1 MSATPWAWRRLAALA
16 FLVVLGTVACS
27 SEEPPRDVGLVIQM
41 AEGGDVGAQVALGQV
56 YEMGLGVAPDYER
69 AIHWYRRASDA
80 GDMFAPFFL
89 AELHHRGIGV
99 PKDEERAAEWY
110 RIAALRGNAAAQA
123 NLAFLYERGIGVSR
137 DYKEAT
143 LWYERAAAGWA
154 ARVEYPLEAGFATGE
169 ERVRIVEP
177 PVPDAEAAPASAPGD
192 VTVALV
198 EPAAGPAQPAAR
210 EAAAPEAAAPEAAA
224 PEAAAREALRVH
236 LASFRKE
243 ANAKAEWQR
252 LTELLP
258 DILGGLAPNYVA
270 VDLGD
275 MGTFV
280 RLLAG
285 PLADRTAANRLCAR
299 LHAEDQYCRLLGS

>member
-1 MSATPWAWRRLAALA
+1 MSATPWVWRRLVALA
-16 FLVVLGTVACS
+16 VLVVLGAGACS
-27 SEEPPRDVGLVIQM
+27 SEEPPRDVALVIQM

-99 PKDEERAAEWY
+99 PKNEERAARWY

-177 PVPDAEAAPASAPGD
+177 PELGAQAALAQPAAG
-192 VTVALV
+192 
-198 EPAAGPAQPAAR
+198 EPAAGEPAAR
-210 EAAAPEAAAPEAAA
+210 ETAAPETVLPETATRETAL
-224 PEAAAREALRVH
+224 PEIAARQAVRVH

-243 ANAKAEWQR
+243 ANAKTEWRR
-252 LTELLP
+252 LNGLVPE
-258 DILGGLAPNYVA
+258 ILGGLTPRYVA

-285 PLADRTAANRLCAR
+285 PLADLEAAKRLCAR